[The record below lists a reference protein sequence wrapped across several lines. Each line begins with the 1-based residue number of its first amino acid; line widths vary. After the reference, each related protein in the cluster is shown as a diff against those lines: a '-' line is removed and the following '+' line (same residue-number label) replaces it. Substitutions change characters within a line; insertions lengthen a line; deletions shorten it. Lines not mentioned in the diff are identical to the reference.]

1 MLRKTVFLIATLMLA
16 HTLLWADSTGRIKG
30 VVKDAAT
37 GDVLP
42 GANIIIDGTSLG
54 ASSDGKGNYKVE
66 NVPPGPYTLR
76 IRYIGYQ
83 EERKEIRVDPDQTLE
98 INVTLQ
104 SVILEG
110 KGITVTAQAR
120 GQVAAINQ
128 QLSARSIKNIVA
140 SDRIKEVPDANAAES
155 IGRLPGVS
163 LARSGGEGNK
173 IIVRG
178 LSPQYTNVEVDGV
191 RMTGVDLDRSVGLS
205 VISSEMLEGIEL
217 SKSLTPDKD
226 ADAIGGIVNL
236 KLKEAEAGLHF
247 NLLSLGG
254 YNNLETSFNDYKFSG
269 NISNRFYDDKVG
281 ILLNLGL
288 ERVIRSSDQFSG
300 GYQENIA
307 ATNDLYT
314 TSATVSEQKRTR
326 QRSHGSAILDFK
338 TDFMKIKFNNYY
350 SRMKDDN
357 ETRDNLF
364 RFSQRNAF
372 GLNISDSHPIE
383 SIQSHSLHGTF
394 SLFNTELNCDLSY
407 SETKLDNNV
416 DQYNFDD
423 DYALNVS
430 SIAES
435 RKLFAQPSGL
445 IDDYYDINSGQKS
458 VLIDNV
464 RRTITRRDY
473 TRTYNLYWKIF
484 FNVMQNVSGNLQIG
498 GKYVKKDRRSDTESM
513 QLYYFGGI
521 GIGRVDAIYKTAFPR
536 FKTKQDVGITNA
548 EGLVGANFIDPGY
561 DYGNILNGRYK
572 LGWSADLA
580 YLKFVHDSLY
590 RWKGN
595 DFYWR
600 QGVQSASDDYTN
612 TEELTAGYIMTEL
625 NIGERIMLLPGV
637 RFEYMHTQYN
647 GKYIMENPF
656 NPLGILWEEDVTAI
670 NENKHWFPS
679 INMKFVINE
688 WSDIRAAAYK
698 SASRPAYNLLSPS
711 LISNSDQTNLTA
723 YNPYLKPALATNFD
737 IDISLFSDKVG
748 LLTVNVFYKEISN
761 LVYRLPRYQ
770 PEYFDNLQGVP
781 DALKESLEAS
791 RKLYRADLFKKSGTL
806 IANMPVN
813 NPNRAYFRG
822 FEIGLQTHFW
832 YLPGFLSGLVAD
844 INFTKIWSETNYP
857 YIGFVPGID
866 SSGFFPRPI
875 NIPVY
880 KTRTGRMIDQ
890 PATIVNVRIGWD
902 YHSFSSRLS
911 FRYQGETNAAIDPL
925 HSLLDRKTDALFRV
939 DLQLKQKIMDNLSIT
954 VDLANINKSIDDSH
968 LQAQQHVL
976 PTSSEFY
983 GLTSQF
989 GLRYEY

>member
-1 MLRKTVFLIATLMLA
+1 MLRITVYVITTCMLA
-16 HTLLWADSTGRIKG
+16 HTLLWADSTGRVKG

-54 ASSDGKGNYKVE
+54 AASDGQGNYRVD
-66 NVPPGPYTLR
+66 NIPPGRYTLR

-83 EERKEIRVDPDQTLE
+83 EERKEIRITPDQTLE
-98 INVTLQ
+98 INVTLL
-104 SVILEG
+104 SVTIEG
-110 KGITVTAQAR
+110 KEVTITAQAR

-128 QLSARSIKNIVA
+128 QLSARSMTNVVA
-140 SDRIKEVPDANAAES
+140 SDRIKEVPDVNAAES

-178 LSPQYTNVEVDGV
+178 LSPQYTIIEVDGV

-236 KLKEAEAGLHF
+236 RLKEAEEGLHF

-254 YNNLETSFNDYKFSG
+254 YNDLETSVNDYKLSG
-269 NISNRFYDDKVG
+269 NISDRFFEDKLG

-288 ERVIRSSDQFSG
+288 ERVIRSSDQFSA
-300 GYQENIA
+300 GYQENIGE
-307 ATNDLYT
+307 TNDLYT
-314 TSATVSEQKRTR
+314 TSATVSEQKRKR
-326 QRSHGSAILDFK
+326 QRSHGSVILDFK
-338 TDFMKIKFNNYY
+338 TDVMKIKFNNYY
-350 SRMKDDN
+350 SRMKDDI
-357 ETRDNLF
+357 ETRDNRF
-364 RFSQRNAF
+364 RFSQKNAF
-372 GLNISDSHPIE
+372 RLEISDSHPIE
-383 SIQSHSLHGTF
+383 SIQSHSLSGTF
-394 SLFNTELNCDLSY
+394 RMFGTELNLDLSY
-407 SETKLDNNV
+407 SDTRLDNNV
-416 DQYNFDD
+416 DQYNFED
-423 DYALNVS
+423 DYALNVT

-445 IDDYYDINSGQKS
+445 IDDYFDINSGEKS

-464 RRTITRRDY
+464 RPTTARRDY
-473 TRTYNLYWKIF
+473 TRTYNFSWKLPF
-484 FNVMQNVSGNLQIG
+484 TVMQNCSGNLQIG
-498 GKYVKKDRRSDTESM
+498 GRYVRKDRKSDTESM

-521 GIGRVDAIYKTAFPR
+521 GIGRVDAIYKSAFPH

-548 EGLVGANFIDPGY
+548 EGLVGANFLDPAY
-561 DYGNILNGRYK
+561 DYGNVLNGRYK
-572 LGWSADLA
+572 LGWSADLN

-590 RWKGN
+590 RWKGSE
-595 DFYWR
+595 FYWR
-600 QGVQSASDDYTN
+600 QGVQSASDDFSN

-625 NIGERIMLLPGV
+625 NIGERIMILPGV

-656 NPLGILWEEDVTAI
+656 NPLGIQWENDVTAI
-670 NENKHWFPS
+670 NENQHWFPS
-679 INMKFVINE
+679 INIKCVINE

-698 SASRPAYNLLSPS
+698 STSRPDYNLLSPS
-711 LISNSDQTNLTA
+711 LISNSDRTNLTA
-723 YNPYLKPALATNFD
+723 YNPYLKPALANNFD
-737 IDISLFSDKVG
+737 LGISLFSDIVG
-748 LLTVNVFYKEISN
+748 LFTVNGFYKEISD

-781 DALKESLEAS
+781 EALKESLEAP
-791 RKLYRADLFKKSGTL
+791 RKLYRADLIKTNGTL
-806 IANMPVN
+806 IANMPIN

-832 YLPGFLSGLVAD
+832 YLPGVLSGLVAD
-844 INFTKIWSETNYP
+844 VNFSKIWSETSYP
-857 YIGFVPGID
+857 YIGFVAGVD

-880 KTRTGRMIDQ
+880 RTRSGRMIDQ
-890 PATIVNVRIGWD
+890 PATLVNVRIGWD

-925 HSLLDRKTDALFRV
+925 HSLLDRRTDALFRV
-939 DLQLKQKIMDNLSIT
+939 DLQLKQKLMDNLSIT